1 MSEYNVTLPSKP
13 RIVSEEEFSGT
24 YEIDGLYPGYGHTLG
39 NSLRRIILSS
49 LPGAAITSVKIDGVQ
64 HEFSTM
70 NGVKEDIVT
79 VLLNLKKI
87 RLSVLSDE
95 PQTLSISV
103 KGPKKIT
110 AGDITVPGQ
119 VKILNPEQYIADITD
134 KNVTFT
140 VEMVAEKGLGYVT
153 REVLQKEKVDVGV
166 IALDASFTPIR
177 RVNYEVENMR
187 VGDRTDFNRLRIFI
201 ETDGTLSPKEALEK
215 SIETMIIQLKAI
227 VGFKEE
233 EIEIIPEVADGEV
246 TDEKDGDE
254 EGEDKE
260 FLKTRIETLDL
271 SARTVNALTNANIRT
286 VGGLAR
292 KKEDDVLS
300 LDGLGQKGVQE
311 IKRALSNFGITL
323 K

>member
-13 RIVSEEEFSGT
+13 RIVWEEEFSGT

-119 VKILNPEQYIADITD
+119 VKILNP
-134 KNVTFT
+134 
-140 VEMVAEKGLGYVT
+140 
-153 REVLQKEKVDVGV
+153 
-166 IALDASFTPIR
+166 
-177 RVNYEVENMR
+177 
-187 VGDRTDFNRLRIFI
+187 
-201 ETDGTLSPKEALEK
+201 
-215 SIETMIIQLKAI
+215 
-227 VGFKEE
+227 
-233 EIEIIPEVADGEV
+233 
-246 TDEKDGDE
+246 
-254 EGEDKE
+254 
-260 FLKTRIETLDL
+260 
-271 SARTVNALTNANIRT
+271 
-286 VGGLAR
+286 
-292 KKEDDVLS
+292 
-300 LDGLGQKGVQE
+300 
-311 IKRALSNFGITL
+311 
-323 K
+323 